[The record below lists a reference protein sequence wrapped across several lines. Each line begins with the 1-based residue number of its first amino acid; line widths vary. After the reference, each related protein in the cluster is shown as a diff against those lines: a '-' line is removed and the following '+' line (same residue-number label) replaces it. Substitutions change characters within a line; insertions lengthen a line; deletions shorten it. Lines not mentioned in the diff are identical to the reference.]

1 MDDRKWLDGQKA
13 ATLVENKP
21 SDAPERTKARSE
33 HPFVDRILASSPF
46 QRVRVTDPTH
56 VEFDVSSIHADAYQ
70 RIMQAADDSLMAT
83 QLFLKDPDHVPELVP
98 ESGLLLLGDAGVGK
112 SHLLARVGKQCA
124 KAGDGFVYLHNMQ
137 VRPCDLP
144 RYVLKCF
151 VNSLAF
157 DRRDNF
163 HHTPLYKL
171 IDHAIRNAAQ
181 VIGVNRVTIKNLEQ
195 AITGFARYL
204 QGDEAVFRVIFHFY
218 FHSRRQLECSDK
230 NRAAQHGKTASIAAR
245 WLKGDLVEAQH
256 GKSIG
261 ILARP
266 GTEILEMGDHQI
278 QDAIITIARLAAV
291 SKRRCILCFDQCE
304 NIAADSLQELSQFL
318 QGLIDHGTPTNLVSI
333 VAGVRS
339 ELLARLDQAVISTA
353 AAARLNATRPVELR
367 FLTRDEAKTLVHDR
381 LHEFFER
388 SIEVSEDAK
397 PFFRN
402 DSLFPLGEQW
412 LAETMGDIAGFRPR
426 DLMIQ
431 ANDRWRENQVAI
443 RELGAGQWLKQWP
456 RLSDG
461 TTVDPGDD
469 PPKNVHSE
477 ILSKVEEEKN
487 RQLLQPGLLPPDG
500 GNMKGVIEKLLGYCA
515 AAPER
520 YSLRQVASGPRPDEL
535 KVVEECGDQ
544 VVRNAAKVVVTG
556 SATSTAARLRQ
567 LIDTVDNERR
577 VLVTDQRCEL
587 AMGAAGKS
595 YFNLLTAFGDGF
607 KHYKLSLAQYAEMHA
622 MLAVIG
628 EAHSGDVEV
637 RGVNNKLRRITPEE
651 VVECFHEQDLFRK
664 QELLAE
670 FLCEP
675 TVPQLKPT
683 VDMDGARFREFVRS
697 RLALLMGANLS
708 ELLRRYAL
716 EHATD
721 STFDQLLPRAR
732 DVVMQ
737 MHDDEEVVATPGGN
751 DLFLMVRPTA

>member
-1 MDDRKWLDGQKA
+1 MDDRKWLDGKKA
-13 ATLVENKP
+13 EALVENKP
-21 SDAPERTKARSE
+21 AAAPEKTKARSE

-46 QRVRVTDPTH
+46 QRVRITDPTH
-56 VEFDVSSIHADAYQ
+56 VEFDVSSIHAEAYQ
-70 RIMQAADDSLMAT
+70 RIMQAADDSLTVT
-83 QLFLKDPDHVPELVP
+83 QQFLKDPERVPELVP

-157 DRRDNF
+157 DRRDSF
-163 HHTPLYKL
+163 HQTPLYKL
-171 IDHAIRNAAQ
+171 IDHAICNAAQ
-181 VIGVNRVTIKNLEQ
+181 VIGVTQVTVNNLEQ
-195 AITGFARYL
+195 AIAGFARYL
-204 QGDEAVFRVIFHFY
+204 QGDEAIFRVIFRFY
-218 FHSRRQLECSDK
+218 FHSRLQLESKDK
-230 NRAAQHGKTASIAAR
+230 NRSTHHGKIAAIAAR
-245 WLKGDLVEAQH
+245 WLKGDLVEGHH
-256 GKSIG
+256 GNSIG
-261 ILARP
+261 ILVRP
-266 GTEILEMGDHQI
+266 GTEILEMADHQI

-291 SKRRCILCFDQCE
+291 SQRRCILCFDQCE
-304 NIAADSLQELSQFL
+304 NIAAESLQELSQFL

-367 FLTRDEAKTLVHDR
+367 FLTRDEAKTLIHDR

-388 SIEVSEDAK
+388 SSDMSEDAK

-402 DSLFPLGEQW
+402 DSLFPLGEHW

-443 RELGAGQWLKQWP
+443 RKLGAEQWLKQWP
-456 RLSDG
+456 RLSG
-461 TTVDPGDD
+461 G
-469 PPKNVHSE
+469 PPEDNEPPQNVHGE

-500 GNMKGVIEKLLGYCA
+500 GNLKGVIEKLLGYCA

-520 YSLRQVASGPRPDEL
+520 YSLRQVASGARPDEL

-544 VVRNAAKVVVTG
+544 VVRNAVKVVVTG

-567 LIDTVDNERR
+567 LIDTVDIQRR

-587 AMGAAGKS
+587 AMGAAGTS
-595 YFNLLTAFGDGF
+595 YFNSLTSLGDGF

-637 RGVNNKLRRITPEE
+637 RGENNKLRRITPEE

-683 VDMDGARFREFVRS
+683 VDMDEARFREFVRS
-697 RLALLMGANLS
+697 RLALLMGANLT

-716 EHATD
+716 ENATE

-737 MHDDEEVVATPGGN
+737 MHEDDEVVATPGGN
-751 DLFLMVRPTA
+751 DLFLMVRPAA

>member
-1 MDDRKWLDGQKA
+1 MDDRTRSDGQKA
-13 ATLVENKP
+13 GMLVENKP
-21 SDAPERTKARSE
+21 PAAPESTKARSE

-46 QRVRVTDPTH
+46 QRVRITDPTH
-56 VEFDVSSIHADAYQ
+56 VEFDVSSIHAEAYQ
-70 RIMQAADDSLMAT
+70 RIMQAADDSLAAT
-83 QLFLKDPDHVPELVP
+83 QQFLKDPDRVPELVP

-124 KAGDGFVYLHNMQ
+124 KSGDGFVYLHNMQ

-171 IDHAIRNAAQ
+171 IDRAICNAAQ
-181 VIGVNRVTIKNLEQ
+181 VIGVTQVTVKNLEQ
-195 AITGFARYL
+195 AIAGFARYL
-204 QGDEAVFRVIFHFY
+204 QGDEAIFRVIFRFY
-218 FHSRRQLECSDK
+218 FHSRLQLESKDK
-230 NRAAQHGKTASIAAR
+230 NRSTHHGKIAAIAAR
-245 WLKGDLVEAQH
+245 WLKGDLVEGHH

-266 GTEILEMGDHQI
+266 GTEILEMADHQI

-304 NIAADSLQELSQFL
+304 NIAAESLQELSQFL

-367 FLTRDEAKTLVHDR
+367 FLTRDEAKTLIHDR

-388 SIEVSEDAK
+388 SSEISEDAK

-443 RELGAGQWLKQWP
+443 REWGAERWLKQWP
-456 RLSDG
+456 RSSDG
-461 TTVDPGDD
+461 
-469 PPKNVHSE
+469 PPDEEEQPQNVHAE

-500 GNMKGVIEKLLGYCA
+500 GNLKGVIEKLLSYCA
-515 AAPER
+515 AASER
-520 YSLRQVASGPRPDEL
+520 YSLRQVASGTRPDEL

-567 LIDTVDNERR
+567 LIDLADIDRR

-587 AMGAAGKS
+587 ALGAAGKS
-595 YFNLLTAFGDGF
+595 YFNSLTAFGDGF
-607 KHYKLSLAQYAEMHA
+607 KHYNLSLAQYAEMHA

-637 RGVNNKLRRITPEE
+637 RGANNKLRRITPEE

-683 VDMDGARFREFVRS
+683 VAIDEARFREFVRS

-721 STFDQLLPRAR
+721 SAFDQLLPRAR

>member
-1 MDDRKWLDGQKA
+1 MDDRKWMDGQK
-13 ATLVENKP
+13 TESLVENKP
-21 SDAPERTKARSE
+21 FAALEKTKARSE

-56 VEFDVSSIHADAYQ
+56 VEFDVSSIHAEAYQ
-70 RIMQAADDSLMAT
+70 RIMQAADDSLTAT
-83 QLFLKDPDHVPELVP
+83 QQFLKDPDRVPELVP

-112 SHLLARVGKQCA
+112 SHLLARVGKQCN

-171 IDHAIRNAAQ
+171 IDHAICNAAQ
-181 VIGVNRVTIKNLEQ
+181 VIGVTQVTVKNLEQ
-195 AITGFARYL
+195 AIAGFARYL
-204 QGDEAVFRVIFHFY
+204 QGDEAIFRVIFRFY
-218 FHSRRQLECSDK
+218 FHSRLQLESKDK
-230 NRAAQHGKTASIAAR
+230 NRSTHHGKIAAIAAR

-266 GTEILEMGDHQI
+266 GTEILEMADHQI

-367 FLTRDEAKTLVHDR
+367 FLTRDEAKTLIHDR

-388 SIEVSEDAK
+388 SSEISEDAK

-412 LAETMGDIAGFRPR
+412 LAEMMGDIAGFRPR

-431 ANDRWRENQVAI
+431 ANDRWRVNQVAI
-443 RELGAGQWLKQWP
+443 RELGAEQWLKQW
-456 RLSDG
+456 SQSK
-461 TTVDPGDD
+461 VV
-469 PPKNVHSE
+469 PPEKVVPPQNVHAE

-500 GNMKGVIEKLLGYCA
+500 GNMKGVIEKLLGYCV
-515 AAPER
+515 AAPQR

-535 KVVEECGDQ
+535 KVVEKCGDQ

-567 LIDTVDNERR
+567 LIDTVDMQRR

-595 YFNLLTAFGDGF
+595 YFNSLTALGGGF
-607 KHYKLSLAQYAEMHA
+607 KHYNLSLAQYAEMHA

-637 RGVNNKLRRITPEE
+637 RGANNKLRRITPEE

-675 TVPQLKPT
+675 TVPRLTPP
-683 VDMDGARFREFVRS
+683 VAMDEVRFREFVRS

-716 EHATD
+716 EHATE

-732 DVVMQ
+732 DVIMQ